1 VTRTPEQ
8 KKALNDVLQRGVND
22 SDSNM
27 IRLSLEKGA
36 DPDLFI
42 SASHERG
49 SFGRLDASLLHLA
62 LKEGADANLM
72 LFAAIKSASLSIA
85 KIAVEQGSADVN
97 CTHAVP
103 GRTETKTIGD
113 WAYENFNTAV
123 SDYLFSRGMNIDMK
137 GGKGM
142 TPLLRAVNDSDY
154 SKVMH
159 YLGHG
164 ANPFIADDRGNFP
177 LQTLEKG
184 SYNYGSTFGEKKS
197 EMLRAMLKNVPDEPS
212 ATPGAPTAADTF
224 NSVATDEDI
233 EISRPLELKKTSA
246 PPADMPRKG
255 FQL

>member
-1 VTRTPEQ
+1 MTRTPEQ

-22 SDSNM
+22 GDANM
-27 IRLSLEKGA
+27 MRLSLEKGA

-42 SASHERG
+42 TASNERG
-49 SFGRLDASLLHLA
+49 SFGRLDANLLSLA
-62 LKEGADANLM
+62 LRQGADANLM
-72 LFAAIKSASLSIA
+72 LFAAIKSAALPIV

-103 GRTETKTIGD
+103 GRTDTKTIGD
-113 WAYENFNTAV
+113 WAYENFNTSV
-123 SDYLFSRGMNIDMK
+123 SDYLFSRGMNVDMK

-142 TPLLRAVNDSDY
+142 TPLLRAVNDADY

-164 ANPFIADDRGNFP
+164 ANPFIGDDRGNFP

-184 SYNYGSTFGEKKS
+184 SYSYGSTFGEKKN
-197 EMLRAMLKNVPDEPS
+197 EILRAMLKNVPDETP
-212 ATPGAPTAADTF
+212 ATPAAATPADAF
-224 NSVATDEDI
+224 NTVAIGEDI
-233 EISRPLELKKTSA
+233 EINRPLELKKAPA
-246 PPADMPRKG
+246 PPADPPRKG